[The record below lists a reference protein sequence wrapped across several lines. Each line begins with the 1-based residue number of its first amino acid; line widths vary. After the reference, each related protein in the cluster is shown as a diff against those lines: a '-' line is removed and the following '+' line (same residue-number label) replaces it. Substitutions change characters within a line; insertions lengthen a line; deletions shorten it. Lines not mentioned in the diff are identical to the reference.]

1 MKDESRQKR
10 AMNTAVAIV
19 IALALAASLVITV
32 ILACGPEAESP
43 VAVIHDSEGVSTTL
57 PLDRN
62 DSITIETELGYNTIA
77 VEDGEVY
84 VVDADCKT
92 HDCMKQGKIS
102 RPPQQIICLPHR
114 LWIEIV
120 DPSSEGGEE
129 DQGSA
134 VSLDSIS
141 R

>member
-120 DPSSEGGEE
+120 DPSSEEGEE